1 MHAVPDRRAVGSD
14 PGEWSGG
21 SYPND
26 ALGRKPV
33 PARKMLEAV
42 LWNLNTGAQWH
53 KLTRCSPNYNRVV
66 AAFGSGVRTR

>member
-1 MHAVPDRRAVGSD
+1 MHAAPDRRAVGSD
-14 PGEWSGG
+14 PGEWFGG
-21 SYPND
+21 SYPD
-26 ALGRKPV
+26 YPVGRKPV

-53 KLTRCSPNYNRVV
+53 ELTRCSPNYNRVV